1 MRARPADTTSFSR
14 SWHLSTSDGLAS
26 HGEGL
31 WCTTHFRS
39 YGLTGKPSSH
49 RRGPPSKSP
58 LTESYTD
65 RQNRSTDHTIHSG
78 YYQPEIYEDGTLELL
93 KGSSAN
99 ATHYK
104 VTALAKGFSSWTDFD
119 GNPTNLDGSGQV
131 GFAYAYSGTP
141 VDEPENE
148 GSTFSIHDSV
158 GRWVHDL
165 AAARS
170 EEFPN
175 WVSENSLSPL
185 AARSLRGI
193 FANSTAPAYMKRSG
207 SIRRAQ
213 NATVVREE
221 RHPIIPQL
229 RDSAKFKRV

>member
-1 MRARPADTTSFSR
+1 MTT
-14 SWHLSTSDGLAS
+14 
-26 HGEGL
+26 
-31 WCTTHFRS
+31 
-39 YGLTGKPSSH
+39 
-49 RRGPPSKSP
+49 
-58 LTESYTD
+58 
-65 RQNRSTDHTIHSG
+65 
-78 YYQPEIYEDGTLELL
+78 
-93 KGSSAN
+93 
-99 ATHYK
+99 
-104 VTALAKGFSSWTDFD
+104 LAKGFSTWTDFD
-119 GNPTNLDGSGQV
+119 GNTSNLDGSAQV
-131 GFAYAYSGTP
+131 RFAYAHSSTP
-141 VDEPENE
+141 VDEPENVE
-148 GSTFSIHDSV
+148 STFSIHDSV

-229 RDSAKFKRV
+229 RDSAKFKRI